1 MTYCA
6 LIRQD
11 NSKRFSAAENTKL
24 AKLEPIA
31 LFCENELS
39 NRNEKEKLYV
49 DHANIAC
56 SMYKLL
62 TTPRGHHDSSIRFAR
77 DILERAE
84 KRITMKRIRGK
95 FHNTILIKDVFGFA
109 EHQQY
114 ATFGLSYKLT
124 LKTKNN
130 YTVLSRNVGTVDGQI
145 AIFLTFYVLH
155 CTRNVIQQ
163 GLLKEKINKKPTE
176 LC

>member
-39 NRNEKEKLYV
+39 NRNEKEKEYV

-77 DILERAE
+77 DIIERAE
-84 KRITMKRIRGK
+84 ERITMKRIRGK
-95 FHNTILIKDVFGFA
+95 VQHHLNKRCFWFCRA
-109 EHQQY
+109 
-114 ATFGLSYKLT
+114 S
-124 LKTKNN
+124 
-130 YTVLSRNVGTVDGQI
+130 TVRYI
-145 AIFLTFYVLH
+145 R
-155 CTRNVIQQ
+155 TR
-163 GLLKEKINKKPTE
+163 L
-176 LC
+176 

>member
-39 NRNEKEKLYV
+39 NRNEKEYV

-62 TTPRGHHDSSIRFAR
+62 TTPGGHHDSSIRFAR
-77 DILERAE
+77 DIIERAE
-84 KRITMKRIRGK
+84 ERITMKKIRGK
-95 FHNTILIKDVFGFA
+95 LHNTILKKMFLVLQSINN
-109 EHQQY
+109 
-114 ATFGLSYKLT
+114 T
-124 LKTKNN
+124 LH
-130 YTVLSRNVGTVDGQI
+130 SD
-145 AIFLTFYVLH
+145 
-155 CTRNVIQQ
+155 
-163 GLLKEKINKKPTE
+163 
-176 LC
+176 